1 MSAFALNRNYE
12 LILPESYVSVENEEM
27 EYVDGGSAAL
37 PMNSSYLN
45 KQNCLNMADAL
56 IRSYQV
62 RNLSRYGIA
71 KEIYAHALCYYA
83 SPALIVALGAVVGIP
98 VVSFLRERA
107 GVVNIDDGLEKYSWA
122 YDLIWNF

>member
-1 MSAFALNRNYE
+1 MSTFVLKREYALAM
-12 LILPESYVSVENEEM
+12 PSSYVDIDRDEM

-107 GVVNIDDGLEKYSWA
+107 GVVNIDMDWINIHGHT
-122 YDLIWNF
+122 I